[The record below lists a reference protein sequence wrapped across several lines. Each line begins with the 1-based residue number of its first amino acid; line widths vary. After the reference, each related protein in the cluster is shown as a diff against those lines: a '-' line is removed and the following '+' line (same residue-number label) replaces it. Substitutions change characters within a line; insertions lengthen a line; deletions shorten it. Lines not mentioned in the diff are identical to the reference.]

1 MLIRSPVLFMFL
13 RSFPPSFRAFRISLC
28 SLLSRPALRQLL
40 GLAAFAGLHAMPAAA
55 LTCET
60 VPSLFDQTPDN
71 TISLTIGPDRPGAT
85 WGNTY
90 FMLPKAYQ
98 AVRIRMKQL
107 SSDVGL
113 YPVKLIVR
121 YSDDTIYEFLVD
133 PISPVAGR
141 EITWG
146 PWSIRDPQGQKIPDM
161 FNVKVQENYA
171 LTPAAK
177 GFAYTLTVEG
187 CS

>member
-1 MLIRSPVLFMFL
+1 MTPTAPRRGPI
-13 RSFPPSFRAFRISLC
+13 
-28 SLLSRPALRQLL
+28 
-40 GLAAFAGLHAMPAAA
+40 GLALLLAAIASGVAVNAAPASA

-60 VPSLFDQTPDN
+60 VPSLFDQTPDH
-71 TISLTIGPDRPGAT
+71 TLTLSIAPGKQGAT

-90 FMLPKAYQ
+90 FMLPRSYQ
-98 AVRIRMKQL
+98 SVRIRMDQL
-107 SSDVGL
+107 SSDVGT

-121 YSDDTIYEFLVD
+121 YSDDTIYEFAVD
-133 PISPVAGR
+133 PLSPKKGR
-141 EITWG
+141 SLVWG
-146 PWSIRDPQGQKIPDM
+146 PWLIRDPSGQKMADM

-177 GFAYTLTVEG
+177 GFTYRLIVEG